1 MHANHHVRSQ
11 QRRTLRQIRTTDAYA
26 FFDLL
31 TGEGDPGSGRIAVAG
46 PS

>member
-1 MHANHHVRSQ
+1 MHPNRHIRSQ
-11 QRRTLRQIRTTDAYA
+11 QRRTLRQIRKTDAYA

-31 TGEGDPGSGRIAVAG
+31 TERRNAGSGRIAAAG